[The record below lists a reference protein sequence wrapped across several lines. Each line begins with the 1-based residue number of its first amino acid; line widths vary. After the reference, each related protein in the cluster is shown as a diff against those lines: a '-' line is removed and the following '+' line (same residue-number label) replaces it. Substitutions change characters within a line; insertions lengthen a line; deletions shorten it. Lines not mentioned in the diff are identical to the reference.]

1 MTPGWPKAN
10 RERIKMT
17 MRITALRGK
26 PEWEEVHRGIRAY
39 RATMHLSTRETLNN
53 MMLVRELPGKFL
65 GVRAKVPVDQHDS
78 NEVGMQK
85 WEQKEKI
92 KVYPNQ

>member
-10 RERIKMT
+10 GERIKMT
-17 MRITALRGK
+17 MRIVKMR
-26 PEWEEVHRGIRAY
+26 
-39 RATMHLSTRETLNN
+39 
-53 MMLVRELPGKFL
+53 LVRELPGKFL

-78 NEVGMQK
+78 NEVGKQK

-92 KVYPNQ
+92 KVYPDQ